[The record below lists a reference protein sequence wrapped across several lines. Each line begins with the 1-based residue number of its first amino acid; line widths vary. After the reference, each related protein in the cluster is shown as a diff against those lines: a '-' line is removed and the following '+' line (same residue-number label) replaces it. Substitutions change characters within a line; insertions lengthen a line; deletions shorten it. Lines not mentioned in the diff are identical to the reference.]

1 MKAITTKFLPDKRQY
16 RAWDQDRNFVEVPE
30 PDQFMDT
37 NGVPAGHRQ
46 AALALIRKMGWG
58 PTGIQSGSINEGW
71 VHVLLSKREP
81 QFPRYF
87 RSVAHPSSN
96 AICFRFD
103 SRTRGF
109 VMTAKGDR
117 PPNNEWTYIDMLISC
132 DEGSAFEITKTDAE
146 MMVAEVKSGGDPWRK
161 TQ

>member
-1 MKAITTKFLPDKRQY
+1 MKAITTKFLPAKRKY
-16 RAWDQDRNFVEVPE
+16 RAWDQDHNSVEVLE

-58 PTGIQSGSINEGW
+58 PTGIQSGSINGGW
-71 VHVLLSKREP
+71 VHVLMSTREP
-81 QFPRYF
+81 QFPRFF
-87 RSVAHPSSN
+87 RHVERPSSD
-96 AICFRFD
+96 AICFRFESID
-103 SRTRGF
+103 IGF
-109 VMTAKGDR
+109 VMTANGDR
-117 PPNNEWTYIDMLISC
+117 LPNNGWSYVDMLICC
-132 DEGSAFEITKTDAE
+132 DQGRAFEITKTDAE